1 MGQWRETKIRADMS
15 YHKNM
20 FTALNRII
28 KSGLVNFWRN
38 GWLSTA
44 TVLIITVALV
54 VWTSIFLANVV
65 LTSVLDMLAEKV
77 DVSVYFNLDAK
88 ESDIMALKSK
98 LENLGEVTSVEYVS
112 ANQALEI
119 FKNRHAGD
127 ETLLKSVQEL
137 NDNPLEASLNILAKD
152 SSNYGT
158 IADFLN
164 SFSAQGGNI
173 ISKVNYTENK
183 LVIDRLNN
191 IIRVLR
197 ESGLIAGLILAFLAF
212 LVAFNTVRLAIY
224 SSREEITVMKL
235 VGASNWFVRGPFI
248 VEGVLHGVVASA
260 FAFMIIV
267 PGASFLGAKLLN
279 FLPEVNL
286 MHYVSNNFWPLLFFQ
301 TLGGIILGA
310 FSSWV
315 AIRKYLKV

>member
-1 MGQWRETKIRADMS
+1 
-15 YHKNM
+15 M
-20 FTALNRII
+20 FTTLTRII
-28 KSGLVNFWRN
+28 KSGLLNFWRN

-44 TVLIITVALV
+44 TILIMTVALIT
-54 VWTSIFLANVV
+54 WTSIFLVNVV

-77 DVSVYFNLDAK
+77 DVSVYFNLDTK
-88 ESDIMALKSK
+88 EPEILTLKSK
-98 LENLGEVTSVEYVS
+98 LESLKEVANVEYIS
-112 ANQALEI
+112 TDQALEI
-119 FKNRHAGD
+119 FKNRHAND
-127 ETLLKSVQEL
+127 DILLKSIQEIG
-137 NDNPLEASLNILAKD
+137 DNPFEASLNILAKD
-152 SSNYGT
+152 SAQYAT
-158 IADFLN
+158 IASFLN
-164 SFSAQGGNI
+164 QDQFLKI

-183 LVIDRLNN
+183 VVIDRLNN

-197 ESGLIAGLILAFLAF
+197 ESGLVAGLILAFIAF

-248 VEGVLHGVVASA
+248 VEGVLHGMIASA
-260 FAFMIIV
+260 FSFMVII
-267 PGASFLGAKLLN
+267 PGIGFLGPKLFN

-286 MHYVSNNFWPLLFFQ
+286 MSYIGNNFWLLLLFQ
-301 TLGGIILGA
+301 TLGGIILGV

>member
-1 MGQWRETKIRADMS
+1 MEQWSGTKIPAATSLVKD
-15 YHKNM
+15 M
-20 FTALNRII
+20 FTTLGRII
-28 KSGLVNFWRN
+28 KSGLLNFWRN

-44 TVLIITVALV
+44 TVLIMTIALIT
-54 VWTSIFLANVV
+54 WTSIFLLNVV
-65 LTSVLDMLAEKV
+65 LTSVLDVLAEKV

-88 ESDIMALKSK
+88 EPDILALKSK
-98 LENLGEVTSVEYVS
+98 LESLKEVANVEYVS
-112 ANQALEI
+112 TDQALEI

-127 ETLLKSVQEL
+127 NVLLKSIQEL
-137 NDNPLEASLNILAKD
+137 DNNPLEASLNILAKN
-152 SSNYGT
+152 SAQYAT
-158 IADFLN
+158 IASFLN
-164 SFSAQGGNI
+164 QDQFSKI
-173 ISKVNYTENK
+173 ISKINYTENK
-183 LVIDRLNN
+183 VVIDRLNN

-197 ESGLIAGLILAFLAF
+197 ESGFVAGLILAFIAF

-248 VEGVLHGVVASA
+248 VEGVLHGMIASA
-260 FAFMIIV
+260 FSFMVII
-267 PGASFLGAKLLN
+267 PGIGFLGPKLFN

-286 MHYVSNNFWPLLFFQ
+286 MNYIGNNFWSLLLFQ
-301 TLGGIILGA
+301 TLGGIVLGV